1 MASILERLNKMRE
14 DARGSESA
22 APASA
27 QDDILRRLDE
37 MRRDARGTGGGG
49 RGKATE
55 RQASAARRD
64 ARLAALEAAA
74 FQPTNDMYLHPRT
87 QDAAEAMERQ
97 QEEART
103 RELVNRHTANSGR
116 TALDIQRE
124 KTEKAFRDAVMLRPL
139 ASPEYNMPEG
149 AALAEAAQRKA
160 EEENEKLH
168 AMGGRYGLK
177 EGAETVLESGS
188 AGVVQA
194 LNGLG
199 NFGGYLAQ
207 QLERGQAQENANM
220 WEATGRQDYAEAERE
235 RLRELE
241 AGGLKSYFNFGED
254 IIEQAAQHAAAS
266 GGAVKTAAA
275 TAQGVGGML
284 PSILTNI
291 AVPGSGL
298 WVMMA
303 QAAGNATKEAKQSG
317 ASDENAIIYGTA
329 VAAVEGLTE
338 KMFGGIPGLGVGA
351 LDEAVESAITSG
363 IKNTAAQKAL
373 LLFADAL
380 GEGAEEFTS
389 EFADW
394 LLNRWLVK
402 DDNRTLAEVAP
413 DALYAAWIGSLT
425 SLAMTM
431 PTEGVKAAS
440 KKALAAQ
447 MEREFERRVELT
459 RENATE
465 STEKGLELPAPAGT
479 TPAPP
484 DQTGALA
491 APAANGNVPAEAPKA
506 QPESTPMELP
516 TLEGDKNAASMPET
530 AGKITTPA
538 AGTPGQPAERFS
550 FRDVPIPTY
559 EELIQKPDVSVVD
572 IRRSQ
577 TGSFPQERDAFL
589 ESDAAKQMY
598 SAPVVNRDTGEGIF
612 ITPATIKHTFSNL
625 GWEQIELAEH
635 LPEIIENAVLTHA
648 EPSRKAPRD
657 MTTGVYTLFGAAQ
670 TTEGVQPVK
679 LTVKEYNIMGQDIP
693 QNIKDYLGSGIQP
706 ETYASVYDGKVLVL
720 EGIEKEGSSSSAGSA
735 ELSAGLY
742 PSEPSSE
749 GPSGFIAPATAET
762 TADVRPSGPSA
773 ISVKDLLSLVKG
785 GATRYIPTPEATP
798 AQNVPAGTIQNQNG
812 GITNAEQGIAGAV
825 PSGDGGADGGAI
837 HRGGEQRGSDERAG
851 EPGGRMERGAGAR
864 RAVAG
869 NSNALA
875 ANQRQNIGR
884 SLRTKKVSS
893 TSLGVLNGTETA
905 RNTVMP
911 EGTWDGELRTT
922 AQKIR
927 QRTGKN
933 VTYVLGPIEIKG
945 AGGRTMN
952 VRGVWTKAGI
962 ILQADNL
969 GASVTQIADHE
980 IFHEIAAHDPALV
993 KDVEERII
1001 KTFGR
1006 EELGAILDR
1015 YAEKLNG
1022 IISIG
1027 EDATPE
1033 EIEQVCARIKEEL
1046 FADAYAGINAFS
1058 AHAERFETAANDVM
1072 MERWGFRSGQN
1083 ERATANTTG
1092 PPERYSFAGK
1102 NAHGAN
1108 SETLEAAERLEM
1120 QGVDAEDIR
1129 QETGW
1134 FRGADGLWRYEIDD
1148 SGMEYRRQGDAAYM
1162 NDPEYREYLDLWDKA
1177 VVRLEANEEELA
1189 RMRELD
1195 QKYKGVVPVAM
1206 YKLANGGATLGDIIR
1221 HDALFRAYPQLRD
1234 TGVQFADLPRGTRGE
1249 YDRGNNLIRL
1259 SNELRNAPED
1269 TLIHEIQHA
1278 IQKAEGFAKGSSTEY
1293 WADKLTE
1300 ERKTW
1305 LKEADARV
1313 RDVFDAMPEEVKN
1326 KVREMHRANIG
1337 QDYDTAA
1344 RIEEELYEDGYGDM
1358 LAAYQDAVF
1367 DRANEQQRQ
1376 ADHDV
1381 RDEAYGLYRN
1391 TAGEIEARD
1400 AASRRSMT
1408 PEQRRATRPNTGNN
1422 ATVFAD
1428 DEESGWNTADE
1439 YDPETASIKQQIE
1452 NSRDILNGMD
1462 IVASATVPE
1471 NLENK
1476 DTAAKWAAER
1486 LKPTGYQV
1494 DRQGYGVITFTKK
1507 DMDRGLRYADTPA
1520 EKAALAVLPQV
1531 LKRGIEI
1538 GGHEQHKDRPK
1549 QTITFAAP
1557 VSLNGTRGNMAV
1569 VVNKNGNH
1577 YYAHRIVLP
1586 DGSSFVFSDETKN
1599 DAAQELS
1606 RGVAVSGSHADT
1618 TSATSKQRIAQGD
1631 AEVKGLELPTPE
1643 EDAGREL
1650 YSADDDETE
1659 GLALPEIETERIPQ
1673 SSAEYARMKRDG
1685 TLPDEA
1691 PKQETAKKSTAKP
1704 TAESRPVKAKN
1715 DLRQTMLNLFSIPA
1729 GRRAEMGS
1737 IIDQYADRIVKHGAL
1752 SQEDIDSFFDRMYA
1766 EGVMTVPADEYAKA
1780 GRAAVE
1786 GGRIFVPEGVRAD
1799 FGDDWN
1805 EFRKRAFA
1813 AGVYL
1818 TSDNADRGADS
1829 WNAELAEDFPG
1840 IFHADDLDQREMLEK
1855 IVQLAEEGKDQ
1866 KMSLSEYAAML
1877 SGEEYISEDKILDN
1891 MERQMDWALR
1901 TFAKMANLEI
1911 QLRDRTGTKI
1921 AQEREKGWQRLEN
1934 ERVAEAGRRAKERGR
1949 RRDMAKRQTENRA
1962 LRELQQKTLKQL
1974 QWLSKNRQKAP
1985 ADLRDTWNE
1994 VLGDIDIYAAGAA
2007 NEMQWSGKHQA
2018 TWRDL
2023 ADMYTQAKKNDP
2035 NFLPSEELER
2045 IVMRLD
2051 GDKIADMDPG
2061 ALADLYKAAVGL
2073 RTEFYNRNN
2082 VINDEERRMFADVY
2096 ADATQEI
2103 NAAPGGFTGKAA
2115 DRFLNLEQLT
2125 PINALDRMAGWDTTG
2140 AFHSMARQLERGEKE
2155 MRDYRVKAERL
2166 MEDFLTEHA
2175 DFARKADGQGKDGT
2189 WYELEVPEL
2198 LELGMGDKPIFD
2210 KTVKVY
2216 MTPAQKVHM
2225 YLESKSYDN
2234 LRHMAG
2240 GRTFADKD
2248 LYAKGKRQEAFA
2260 QGKTVKLAP
2269 ETVRKIVSD
2278 LTPEEMELAR
2288 VLENYY
2294 NSFAAGK
2301 INEKSNVLYGF
2312 DKAVSGNYAPIYTN
2326 RNYVKSEIG
2335 IFDTTAEGVGNL
2347 KARQY
2352 SANPSYNISAFD
2364 AFDKHVDQTARFVGM
2379 AIPARN
2385 WQTFLNWREK
2395 NNSMGDVITHKW
2407 GEEGKQYIEDLLTTL
2422 QGGGRAGKKTL
2433 EGAADKLLGNY
2444 VSAVFGANP
2453 GIVLK
2458 QAASFPQ
2465 FAAALGWKNAPNAAQ
2480 LLRVDEDLINAYT
2493 SELAYRQLGYAT
2505 PETAQIKNNPNA
2517 LDRNKVTRFLLRGG
2531 AITAM
2536 DAATVRG
2543 AWPWAENK
2551 VRREHPELEI
2561 GSEAQVKAGESPFYK
2576 KVAEEFENAVSLTQP
2591 MYDEMHRPDIMKN
2604 GTGVMRAFTMFK
2616 TVPLQQYNTL
2626 RRMFGELGNAKRAA
2640 QNAKG
2645 EAKASAEQAYKAAAT
2660 KAASAV
2666 TATLASILMLEG
2678 VEFLNQIAKNRG
2690 KKYRDDE
2697 DELTAASIGKR
2708 VARSAAGDL
2717 AGVVIGGDELTDI
2730 LANWLTGEK
2739 IYDIEIPGGQQLNDV
2754 IEATGDAAETIR
2766 KIVGDG
2772 ANIVAN
2778 DGDLGEY
2785 FRRNA
2790 GDYAGAA
2797 KEIAEKIAM
2806 YFGGLPAENIE
2817 KYVMGITQN
2826 VSPELY
2832 AAMQDVFDTTTK
2844 DDLKGMSGE
2853 ALVGRV
2859 GRIME
2864 TRGIEIGE
2872 EAAAALAELYEAGY
2886 KQAVTTNTPSSV
2898 KVNDEDRKLNAYQK
2912 QTYDLVWNKTV
2923 GDGIDKLTASVVFRS
2938 ASDEDKA
2945 KMLDRLY
2952 DYAAEKAKET
2962 LFDDYETKSGT
2973 EKADAMFA
2981 AGADGSDW
2989 AAWSVSSSGEKR
3001 GTQYEQILT
3010 SDMSDTARLAAIG
3023 NIIGTDMT
3031 TDAGNPTQWAKLNT
3045 AIDDGYSV
3053 NDAIGMLQD
3062 GSLDTYIKW
3071 KDSDA
3076 KKAGVKAN
3084 TYIKFK
3090 ETAKS
3095 IESDKDANGKSVS
3108 GSKKKK
3114 VMAYIDTLPLT
3125 SAQQDALSYDEGYAA
3140 GTIGD
3145 APWHGGD
3152 PLALSLPGEDDEE
3165 ETPTRNVPK
3174 LKG

>member
-22 APASA
+22 APAST
-27 QDDILRRLDE
+27 QDNILRRLDE

-103 RELVNRHTANSGR
+103 RELVNRHTANSSR

-124 KTEKAFRDAVMLRPL
+124 KTEKAFRDAAMLRPL

-149 AALAEAAQRKA
+149 TELAEAAQRKA

-177 EGAETVLESGS
+177 EGAETMLESGS

-207 QLERGQAQENANM
+207 QMERGQAQENANM

-275 TAQGVGGML
+275 AAQGVGGML
-284 PSILTNI
+284 PSILANI

-425 SLAMTM
+425 SLAMTV

-465 STEKGLELPAPAGT
+465 STEKGLELPAPEQ
-479 TPAPP
+479 
-484 DQTGALA
+484 D
-491 APAANGNVPAEAPKA
+491 ANGNKPDAPAPK
-506 QPESTPMELP
+506 
-516 TLEGDKNAASMPET
+516 EGNDT
-530 AGKITTPA
+530 
-538 AGTPGQPAERFS
+538 
-550 FRDVPIPTY
+550 
-559 EELIQKPDVSVVD
+559 EED
-572 IRRSQ
+572 
-577 TGSFPQERDAFL
+577 PQE
-589 ESDAAKQMY
+589 AARGLTLP
-598 SAPVVNRDTGEGIF
+598 AP
-612 ITPATIKHTFSNL
+612 
-625 GWEQIELAEH
+625 
-635 LPEIIENAVLTHA
+635 
-648 EPSRKAPRD
+648 EPSESSRD
-657 MTTGVYTLFGAAQ
+657 
-670 TTEGVQPVK
+670 K
-679 LTVKEYNIMGQDIP
+679 
-693 QNIKDYLGSGIQP
+693 QNMIGGKD
-706 ETYASVYDGKVLVL
+706 
-720 EGIEKEGSSSSAGSA
+720 
-735 ELSAGLY
+735 
-742 PSEPSSE
+742 
-749 GPSGFIAPATAET
+749 
-762 TADVRPSGPSA
+762 
-773 ISVKDLLSLVKG
+773 
-785 GATRYIPTPEATP
+785 
-798 AQNVPAGTIQNQNG
+798 
-812 GITNAEQGIAGAV
+812 NAEGQFAGAV
-825 PSGDGGADGGAI
+825 PSDDGGADGGAI
-837 HRGGEQRGSDERAG
+837 HRGGEQRGSDERAR

-869 NSNALA
+869 DSNALA

-884 SLRTKKVSS
+884 SLRTEKVSS

-911 EGTWDGELRTT
+911 EGTWDGEMRTT
-922 AQKIR
+922 AQQVR

-945 AGGRTMN
+945 AGGRAMN

-969 GASVTQIADHE
+969 GASVTQLADHE
-980 IFHEIAAHDPALV
+980 TFHEIAAHDPALV
-993 KDVEERII
+993 KDVEERIVT
-1001 KTFGR
+1001 TFSR

-1092 PPERYSFAGK
+1092 PPERYSYAGK
-1102 NAHGAN
+1102 NASRAN
-1108 SETLEAAERLEM
+1108 SETLEQAERMEM

-1134 FRGADGLWRYEIDD
+1134 HRGDDGLWRFEIDD
-1148 SGMEYRRQGDAAYM
+1148 SGMQYYRGGDAYFRTAHPQYAEYQELM
-1162 NDPEYREYLDLWDKA
+1162 ERMLGGELLPEADET
-1177 VVRLEANEEELA
+1177 RL
-1189 RMRELD
+1189 RELD
-1195 QKYKGVVPVAM
+1195 ELWGHEYGRLSERVDR
-1206 YKLANGGATLGDIIR
+1206 GSATLADLIQ
-1221 HDALFRAYPQLRD
+1221 HDELFRNYPQLRF
-1234 TGVQFADLPRGTRGE
+1234 TRVEFADLPGGTRGE
-1249 YDRGNNLIRL
+1249 YDAERNAIRL
-1259 SNELRNAPED
+1259 AERLRGAPED

-1278 IQKAEGFAKGSSTEY
+1278 IQRAEGFAKGSSTDY
-1293 WADKLTE
+1293 WTGKLQE
-1300 ERKTW
+1300 ERRTW
-1305 LKEADARV
+1305 LAEADAKV
-1313 RDVFDAMPEEVKN
+1313 RETFDAMPEAVKN
-1326 KVREMHRANIG
+1326 KVRAYNRANLD
-1337 QDYDTAA
+1337 QDYDLATQ
-1344 RIEEELYEDGYGDM
+1344 IENELYDEGYGDM
-1358 LAAYQDAVF
+1358 LSAYQDAVF
-1367 DRANEQQRQ
+1367 DRETERQRQ
-1376 ADHDV
+1376 RNADI
-1381 RDEAYGLYRN
+1381 RGEAYDLYHR

-1400 AASRRSMT
+1400 AASRRKLT
-1408 PEQRRATRPNTGNN
+1408 VEQRRATAPTLGGQT
-1422 ATVFAD
+1422 ALFAD
-1428 DEESGWNTADE
+1428 DGDSFFMSSAEGDSIKEQLRRAQDMLNEMPVVASVQSDGWNGRSNE
-1439 YDPETASIKQQIE
+1439 
-1452 NSRDILNGMD
+1452 
-1462 IVASATVPE
+1462 
-1471 NLENK
+1471 
-1476 DTAAKWAAER
+1476 
-1486 LKPTGYQV
+1486 QV
-1494 DRQGYGVITFTKK
+1494 KK
-1507 DMDRGLRYADTPA
+1507 DLVKEWEKRGYHVDTKELGRVDIGPNQLNRSVDYMTTDA
-1520 EKAALAVLPQV
+1520 EVAAYEALFYV
-1531 LKRGIEI
+1531 LKRGQRID
-1538 GGHEQHKDRPK
+1538 GHDNHKYRGYNTA
-1549 QTITFAAP
+1549 TIAAP
-1557 VSLNGTRGNMAV
+1557 VELNGKRGNMAV
-1569 VVNKNGNH
+1569 VVKQTKGNR
-1577 YYAHRIVLP
+1577 YKVHRILTP
-1586 DGSSFVFSDETKN
+1586 DGKTFDLPKKA
-1599 DAAQELS
+1599 DAES
-1606 RGVAVSGSHADT
+1606 
-1618 TSATSKQRIAQGD
+1618 TSAGGVTQSANLRGLVTPAINSASEQSIARSGED
-1631 AEVKGLELPTPE
+1631 VKGLELPTIE
-1643 EDAGREL
+1643 EAAQER

-1866 KMSLSEYAAML
+1866 KMTLSEYAAML
-1877 SGEEYISEDKILDN
+1877 SGEEYISEDEILDN
-1891 MERQMDWALR
+1891 MELQMDWALR

-1934 ERVAEAGRRAKERGR
+1934 ERVAEAGRRAKERDR

-2035 NFLPSEELER
+2035 NFLPSKELER

-2082 VINDEERRMFADVY
+2082 VINDEERRLFADVY

-2155 MRDYRVKAERL
+2155 MRDYRVKAERML
-2166 MEDFLTEHA
+2166 EDFLTEHA

-2198 LELGMGDKPIFD
+2198 LELGMGDKPIFG

-2260 QGKTVKLAP
+2260 QGKTVRLAP
-2269 ETVRKIVSD
+2269 ETVRKIVSN
-2278 LTPEEMELAR
+2278 LTPEEMELAH

-2352 SANPSYNISAFD
+2352 SANPSYNISALD

-2385 WQTFLNWREK
+2385 WQTLLNWREK

-2666 TATLASILMLEG
+2666 IATLASILMLEG

-2817 KYVMGITQN
+2817 KYIMGITQN

-2844 DDLKGMSGE
+2844 DDLKGLSGE

-2886 KQAVTTNTPSSV
+2886 KQAVTTDTPSSV

-2923 GDGIDKLTASVVFRS
+2923 GDGIDKLTASVVFHS

-3001 GTQYEQILT
+3001 GTQYEQILA

-3045 AIDDGYSV
+3045 AVDDGYSV

-3071 KDSDA
+3071 KGSDA
-3076 KKAGVKAN
+3076 KKAGVKAD

-3114 VMAYIDTLPLT
+3114 VMAYIDTLPIT
-3125 SAQQDALSYDEGYAA
+3125 SAQKDALYYDEGYAA

-3152 PLALSLPGEDDEE
+3152 LLALSLPGEDDEE
-3165 ETPTRNVPK
+3165 ETPMSGRNVPK